1 MSESTLRAARLPVPD
16 ERLQARVL
24 AGEAGALEAALTLME
39 RHDPRSL
46 RQALALAGDETSLSS
61 ASFEV
66 VAEAWDRYFHIRNM
80 PWD

>member
-1 MSESTLRAARLPVPD
+1 MSLASALPIACD
-16 ERLQARVL
+16 QRLQARIL
-24 AGEAGALEAALTLME
+24 DGGPDALEAALTLME

-46 RQALALAGDETSLSS
+46 RQALRLVADGIALTP

-66 VAEAWDRYFHIRNM
+66 VAEAWDRYFHIRNL